1 MEKEKQFIDI
11 KDKKIQIKFR
21 NYKNMNTVK
30 MFFRGEILNI
40 SKPYKLSYKK
50 TLEYIK
56 KEEIKIY
63 NMYSEIIS
71 KENNHIRHWDDGEMI
86 LYEGEKFKI
95 LIFENDSKNIKVKI
109 NLELKKLEISIPKGI
124 EEEHKKYYIKK
135 IIKDLFKNNT
145 IAILQKKLPY
155 WSEKMN
161 IKYSSFK
168 VRDKS
173 SNFGTCKPKTGELSF
188 NSRIIMLSNEMIDA
202 IIVHELSHMV
212 YPNHS
217 KDFYGLVKTYI
228 PNYDKINKWLKENIT
243 ELII

>member
-1 MEKEKQFIDI
+1 MEKEKQYIDI
-11 KDKKIQIKFR
+11 KDKKIQVKFR
-21 NYKNMNTVK
+21 NYKNMNSVK

-40 SKPYKLSYKK
+40 SKPYRLSYKK

-95 LIFENDSKNIKVKI
+95 TIIGNNSKNIKVKI
-109 NLELKKLEISIPKGI
+109 NLEAKNLEIFISNEI
-124 EEEHKKYYIKK
+124 EEERKKYYIKK
-135 IIKDLFKNNT
+135 IIKNLFKNNT
-145 IAILQKKLPY
+145 IAILQKRLPY
-155 WSEKMN
+155 WSDKMN
-161 IKYSSFK
+161 VKYSSFK

-188 NSRIIMLSNEMIDA
+188 NSRIIMLSAEIIDA

-217 KDFYGLVKTYI
+217 KEFYGLVKKYI
-228 PNYDKINKWLKENIT
+228 PNYAEINKWLKENIN
-243 ELII
+243 ELVI